1 MVPAQDGT
9 GFYYGINLASI
20 NDLPLP
26 PLFRLFSEGSPA
38 PPQR

>member
-9 GFYYGINLASI
+9 GFYYGIHLATF

-26 PLFRLFSEGSPA
+26 RLFRLFSENSPA